1 MCNIVGSGTNNIK
14 DSSQE
19 QRKNTLELSF
29 GVFFDGTLNSI
40 ANIDERKDFQ
50 KFLNNI
56 DTLTLLANI
65 NVLVERKQK
74 VLDGNSSYDSY
85 RNEYTNVAR
94 FYKCFNNKPGKI
106 IPVYVEGI
114 GAKPRK
120 IGQKIDFT
128 KAPQKDKSSY
138 DNYESLNKFIDDNN
152 GFVTCSDDTIGSA
165 LGVGMFGVKKKV
177 EAACEKIYNSIKN
190 QNLKKYDELKLNLYV
205 FGFSRG
211 SAAARCF
218 SSCLQRRLGKTKVDS
233 SFNTNTIGILNVTS
247 IKKKLAQ
254 ENRYRTSL
262 KMDWLDFYFN
272 NPFVCNPIKGV
283 NSIVKVKF
291 LGLYDT
297 VSSYG
302 VYFDDDV
309 DELSL
314 KINAQNVENVYQI
327 CAGDEYRKNF
337 ALTNISSAG
346 GKEKY
351 IIIPG
356 AHSDVG
362 GGYAHNIKEGL
373 KSFLGFS
380 NSIVGIS
387 SGHKGKKMLIDEGW
401 FKSGE
406 SERTISNLYSIIPF
420 LLMKDKI
427 VGRDEMFNSEKL
439 NKYVLPSSSKGLI
452 IDGIKHE
459 YNKALCDFYNK
470 LKAGKYDSYYRIEG
484 STIKNLSKEEHDL
497 SDNLSQMNR
506 YIRYLKSEN
515 VSYEIIKILE
525 KSSEKTKNKLREVK
539 QKKMNYD
546 EALLRKIRHDFLHLS
561 AKSKEFTDLFVN
573 GSDNN
578 NNRTVING

>member
-19 QRKNTLELSF
+19 EKKNTLELSF

-40 ANIDERKDFQ
+40 ANIDERKNFQ
-50 KFLNNI
+50 KFLKNI
-56 DTLTLLANI
+56 DILTLLANI
-65 NVLVERKQK
+65 NVLVEREQK

-94 FYKCFNNKPGKI
+94 FYKCFKNNPGKI

-114 GAKPRK
+114 GAKPRE

-138 DNYESLNKFIDDNN
+138 DNYESLNKFIEDNN

-218 SSCLQRRLGKTKVDS
+218 SSCLQRRLGKTKVES

-247 IKKKLAQ
+247 IKNKLAK
-254 ENRYRTSL
+254 ENKYRTSL
-262 KMDWLDFYFN
+262 KQDWLDFYLK
-272 NPFVCNPIKGV
+272 NPFVCKKVDTWVPQI
-283 NSIVKVKF
+283 KVKF

-302 VYFDDDV
+302 AYFNDDV

-314 KINAQNVENVYQI
+314 RIDSKNVENVYQI

-337 ALTNISSAG
+337 ALTNILSAG

-351 IIIPG
+351 MIIPG

-373 KSFLGFS
+373 KTFIGFS
-380 NSIVGIS
+380 NSLVGIS

-401 FKSGE
+401 FNSGE

-420 LLMKDKI
+420 LLMKEKI
-427 VGRDEMFNSEKL
+427 VGRDEVFNDKKMG
-439 NKYVLPSSSKGLI
+439 KYVLPSSGKIS
-452 IDGIKHE
+452 IDGIKHV
-459 YNKALCDFYNK
+459 YSQALCDFYNK

-506 YIRYLKSEN
+506 DIRYLKSEN

-546 EALLRKIRHDFLHLS
+546 ETLLRKIRHDFLHLS

>member
-14 DSSQE
+14 DSLQE
-19 QRKNTLELSF
+19 ERKNTLELSF

-50 KFLNNI
+50 NFLNNI

-65 NVLVERKQK
+65 NVLVERTQK

-94 FYKCFNNKPGKI
+94 FFKCFKDKGGI
-106 IPVYVEGI
+106 IPIYVEGI
-114 GAKPRK
+114 GTKPREIGKK
-120 IGQKIDFT
+120 INFT
-128 KAPQKDKSSY
+128 EAPPIESGSY
-138 DNYESLNKFIDDNN
+138 SNYASLNKFIEDND
-152 GFVTCSDDTIGSA
+152 GFVTCSDDTIGSG

-177 EAACEKIYNSIKN
+177 EIACEKIFCEIKKNNLRKYN
-190 QNLKKYDELKLNLYV
+190 ELKLDLYV

-218 SSCLQRRLGKTKVDS
+218 SSCLQRRFGKTKVDS
-233 SFNTNTIGILNVTS
+233 SFNTNTIGIFNATS

-314 KINAQNVENVYQI
+314 KINPQNVENVYQI

-337 ALTNISSAG
+337 ALTNISSSG

-427 VGRDEMFNSEKL
+427 VGRDEMFKSEKL

-470 LKAGKYDSYYRIEG
+470 LKAGKYDAYYRIEG
-484 STIKNLSKEEHDL
+484 GTIKNLSKEEHDL
-497 SDNLSQMNR
+497 SNYLSQMNSV
-506 YIRYLKSEN
+506 IPYLKTED
-515 VSYEIIKILE
+515 VSDEVIKTFEKDYEE
-525 KSSEKTKNKLREVK
+525 KKNKLIEVK
-539 QKKMNYD
+539 QKKKNYD
-546 EALLRKIRHDFLHLS
+546 ELLLLKIRHDFLHLS
-561 AKSKEFTDLFVN
+561 AKSKDFLDLFVN
-573 GSDNN
+573 GSDSN

>member
-1 MCNIVGSGTNNIK
+1 MVGGGDNKIK
-14 DSSQE
+14 NCSQND
-19 QRKNTLELSF
+19 RKNTLNLSF

-50 KFLNNI
+50 KFLSNT
-56 DTLTLLANI
+56 DFLTLLGNI
-65 NVLVERKQK
+65 DVLTTRNQK
-74 VLDGNSSYDSY
+74 ILCEDSSYDSY

-94 FYKCFNNKPGKI
+94 FYKCFKNEDSI
-106 IPVYVEGI
+106 IPIYVEGI
-114 GAKPRK
+114 GTKPREIGKK
-120 IGQKIDFT
+120 INFT
-128 KAPQKDKSSY
+128 EAPPIENGSY
-138 DNYESLNKFIDDNN
+138 SNYTSLNKFIEDND
-152 GFVTCSDDTIGSA
+152 GFVTCSDDTVGSA

-177 EAACEKIYNSIKN
+177 EAACEKIFYEI
-190 QNLKKYDELKLNLYV
+190 KKYDLRKYNELKLDLYV

-420 LLMKDKI
+420 LLMKEKI
-427 VGRDEMFNSEKL
+427 VGRNEVFISEIL
-439 NKYVLPSSSKGLI
+439 NKYVLPSSTKGLK

-470 LKAGKYDSYYRIEG
+470 LKAGKYDAYYRIEG

-497 SDNLSQMNR
+497 SNYLSQMNSL
-506 YIRYLKSEN
+506 IPYLKTEDVSNDVIKTLEN
-515 VSYEIIKILE
+515 DYKE
-525 KSSEKTKNKLREVK
+525 KKNKLRDVK
-539 QKKMNYD
+539 QKKVNYD

-561 AKSKEFTDLFVN
+561 AKSKDLTDPFVN

>member
-40 ANIDERKDFQ
+40 ANIDERKDYQ
-50 KFLNNI
+50 NFLNNI

-65 NVLVERKQK
+65 NVLVERTQK

-94 FYKCFNNKPGKI
+94 FFKCFKNEGSI
-106 IPVYVEGI
+106 IPIYVEGI
-114 GAKPRK
+114 GAKPREIGKK
-120 IGQKIDFT
+120 INFT
-128 KAPQKDKSSY
+128 EAPPIEKGSY
-138 DNYESLNKFIDDNN
+138 SNYTSLNKFIEDND
-152 GFVTCSDDTIGSA
+152 GFVTCSDDTVGSA

-177 EAACEKIYNSIKN
+177 EAACEKIFYEI
-190 QNLKKYDELKLNLYV
+190 KKYDLRKYNKLKLDLYV

-218 SSCLQRRLGKTKVDS
+218 SSCLQRRLGKTKVDT

-302 VYFDDDV
+302 AYFNDDV

-420 LLMKDKI
+420 LLMKEKI
-427 VGRDEMFNSEKL
+427 VGRDEVFNDKKMG
-439 NKYVLPSSSKGLI
+439 KYVLPSSGKI
-452 IDGIKHE
+452 RIDGIKHE
-459 YNKALCDFYNK
+459 YSQALCDFYNK
-470 LKAGKYDSYYRIEG
+470 LKAGKYDAYYRIEG
-484 STIKNLSKEEHDL
+484 GTIKNLSKEEHDL

-546 EALLRKIRHDFLHLS
+546 ETLLRKIRHDFLHLS

>member
-1 MCNIVGSGTNNIK
+1 MVGGGDNKIK
-14 DSSQE
+14 NCSQND
-19 QRKNTLELSF
+19 RKSTLNLSF

-50 KFLNNI
+50 NFLNNI

-94 FYKCFNNKPGKI
+94 FYKCFKNEGSI
-106 IPVYVEGI
+106 IPIYVEGI
-114 GAKPRK
+114 GTKPREIGKK
-120 IGQKIDFT
+120 INFT
-128 KAPQKDKSSY
+128 EAPPIENGSY
-138 DNYESLNKFIDDNN
+138 SNYTSLNKFIEDND
-152 GFVTCSDDTIGSA
+152 GFVTCSDDTVGSA

-177 EAACEKIYNSIKN
+177 EAACEKIFYEI
-190 QNLKKYDELKLNLYV
+190 KKYDLRKYNELKLDLYV

-427 VGRDEMFNSEKL
+427 VNCNTVFIQDILDDYR
-439 NKYVLPSSSKGLI
+439 LPPSGGLV
-452 IDGIKHE
+452 IDGINHE
-459 YNKALCDFYNK
+459 YSKDLCDFYNK
-470 LKAGKYDSYYRIEG
+470 LIEGKYNAYYKIEG
-484 STIKNLSKEEHDL
+484 GTIKNLSKEEHDL
-497 SDNLSQMNR
+497 SNYLSQMNSL
-506 YIRYLKSEN
+506 IPYLKTED
-515 VSYEIIKILE
+515 VSDEVIKALE
-525 KSSEKTKNKLREVK
+525 KDYEEKKKKLIEVK
-539 QKKMNYD
+539 KKKVNYD
-546 EALLRKIRHDFLHLS
+546 ELLLRKVRHDFLHLS
-561 AKSKEFTDLFVN
+561 AKSKDLTDPFVN

>member
-1 MCNIVGSGTNNIK
+1 MVGGGDNKIK
-14 DSSQE
+14 NCSQND
-19 QRKNTLELSF
+19 RKSTLNLSF

-50 KFLNNI
+50 KFLSNI
-56 DTLTLLANI
+56 DFLTLLDNI
-65 NVLVERKQK
+65 NALTARNQK
-74 VLDGNSSYDSY
+74 IIYEDSSYDSY

-94 FYKCFNNKPGKI
+94 FYKCFKNIPGKI

-114 GAKPRK
+114 GTKPREIGKK
-120 IGQKIDFT
+120 INFT
-128 KAPQKDKSSY
+128 EAPPIENGSY
-138 DNYESLNKFIDDNN
+138 SNYTSLNKFIEDND
-152 GFVTCSDDTIGSA
+152 GFVTCSDDTVGSA

-459 YNKALCDFYNK
+459 YSQALCDFYNK
-470 LKAGKYDSYYRIEG
+470 LKAGKYDGYYRIEG
-484 STIKNLSKEEHDL
+484 GTIKNFSKEEHDL
-497 SDNLSQMNR
+497 SNYLSQMNSV
-506 YIRYLKSEN
+506 IPYLKTED
-515 VSYEIIKILE
+515 VSDDVIKTFEKDYEE
-525 KSSEKTKNKLREVK
+525 KKNKLIEVK
-539 QKKMNYD
+539 QKKKNYD
-546 EALLRKIRHDFLHLS
+546 ELLLLKIRHDFLHLS
-561 AKSKEFTDLFVN
+561 AKSKDLTDPFVN